1 METLDPDS
9 DLGPVLARV
18 DAPQLFATIESVG
31 RRLGV
36 KPPGQ
41 VRLTY
46 LPCCGVVAWGGSRA
60 LIIGLPLFRV
70 LTQGEL
76 RAIVAHELAHLA
88 RGDATRA
95 ARSARFVE
103 AMELA
108 MEREGPRL
116 RGPLGAWARFCL
128 RECSRLI
135 EPVARSQEARADRL
149 SAAIAGGSAA
159 SSALVKVAVVQ
170 PLFRELLEAYDPT
183 DAGSLNLYAFFRAFW
198 YRLPAETHTAMRLS
212 VLTRRHDDCR
222 PRAPSPAR
230 PHRGTPGVSR
240 PRQPQRRLAAGHHVP
255 GRSRDLRADA
265 AQPALRHAGRRAQR
279 LPPGGDVR
287 ALGCHGGPAWMSSRP
302 SSALAGGLRY
312 WSKKPNVSAR
322 VWSISAPPQPCPAPT
337 ISSTRPGTPAGGHGV
352 GQLDRLGVR
361 DQRVLRAL
369 EGQHRRIVLGDIR
382 PRRGLGRQVG
392 LVGRRRAQEIAD
404 QWLGDL
410 GDVLGA
416 QVGRSEVV
424 DDRLDAGVGGRRPR
438 RRPRARRPAR

>member
-1 METLDPDS
+1 MDRAQAGAVRERLCPGCAAELGRPRGSGGDDANGECSRCGGSISAERLGPVARRTAETTSGPQRSAPLGGLRLAWRNGILRLIERFYWAGTLAGALLMLACGGIIPVMRAWLRNEVNDWSGVVAFLGGLWFRVETLDPDS

-103 AMELA
+103 AMGLA
-108 MEREGPRL
+108 FEREGPRL

-128 RECSRLI
+128 RECSKLI
-135 EPVARSQEARADRL
+135 EPVARSQEARADRF
-149 SAAIAGGSAA
+149 SASIAGGTAA

-170 PLFRELLEAYDPT
+170 PLFRELLEAYDPSDD
-183 DAGSLNLYAFFRAFW
+183 DASNLYAFFRNFW

-212 VLTRRHDDCR
+212 VLTRRHDHAD
-222 PRAPSPAR
+222 PAHPPLPDR
-230 PHRGTPGVSR
+230 V
-240 PRQPQRRLAAGHHVP
+240 AALQAYPDPAGLN
-255 GRSRDLRADA
+255 GDS
-265 AQPALRHAGRRAQR
+265 QPATTFLGDPEIFEQMLHNRLYA
-279 LPPGGDVR
+279 LPPVEPSVFHR
-287 ALGCHGGPAWMSSRP
+287 A
-302 SSALAGGLRY
+302 
-312 WSKKPNVSAR
+312 
-322 VWSISAPPQPCPAPT
+322 
-337 ISSTRPGTPAGGHGV
+337 GT
-352 GQLDRLGVR
+352 
-361 DQRVLRAL
+361 
-369 EGQHRRIVLGDIR
+369 
-382 PRRGLGRQVG
+382 
-392 LVGRRRAQEIAD
+392 
-404 QWLGDL
+404 
-410 GDVLGA
+410 
-416 QVGRSEVV
+416 
-424 DDRLDAGVGGRRPR
+424 
-438 RRPRARRPAR
+438 